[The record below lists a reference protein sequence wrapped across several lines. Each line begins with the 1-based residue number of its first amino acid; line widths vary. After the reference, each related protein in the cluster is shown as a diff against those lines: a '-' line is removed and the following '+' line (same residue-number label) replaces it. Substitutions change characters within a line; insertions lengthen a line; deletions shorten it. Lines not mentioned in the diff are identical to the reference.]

1 MHKVSNILVTV
12 PTELHHRE
20 LLESCAPDAKF
31 TYCLAKNLEDKK
43 VRCADVVEMTDE
55 MIKQADVVLGVI
67 GVDKLKIAENLKF
80 LQLSMAG
87 SDAYAAPG
95 VMPKGALLANATGS
109 YGLAISEYLMA
120 SLLAISKRLH
130 QYRDRQ
136 PKGAWE
142 IIGEVKPVY
151 GSTVLVVGL
160 GDIGGEF
167 AKRAKAMG
175 AYVIGV
181 RRKGTNKPDY
191 VDELYHNEDLDSLI
205 PRADTIALC
214 LPNTP
219 ATQNIMNRDRIY
231 AMKQDAILLNIGRG
245 NAVDGEALCDALDE
259 GRLWGAGLDVTDPE
273 PLPVG
278 HRMWNTEKLL
288 LTPHVSGFFT
298 LPETHERIIRLMADN
313 LTAFIE
319 GKPLKNIVDP
329 ETGYRKL

>member
-1 MHKVSNILVTV
+1 MPKVSNILVTV
-12 PTELHHRE
+12 PTELHHRK
-20 LLESCAPDAKF
+20 LLESCAPQAKF
-31 TYCLAKNLEDKK
+31 TYCLAKNLADKK
-43 VRCADVVEMTDE
+43 VRTADVVEMTDE
-55 MIKQADVVLGVI
+55 MIKEADVMLGI
-67 GVDKLKIAENLKF
+67 IPVDKLKIAENLKF

-95 VMPKGALLANATGS
+95 VMPKGAIVANATGS

-120 SLLAISKRLH
+120 VLLSLSKRLH

-136 PKGAWE
+136 PSGEWG
-142 IIGEVKPVY
+142 IIGEVKPIC

-175 AYVIGV
+175 AHVIGV
-181 RRKGTNKPDY
+181 RRKGTDKPEY
-191 VDELYHNEDLDSLI
+191 VDELYLTDKLDELI

-219 ATQNIMNRDRIY
+219 ATKNIMDRERIF
-231 AMKQDAILLNIGRG
+231 AMKPDSILLNIGRG
-245 NAVDGEALCDALDE
+245 NAVDGEALCDALDQ
-259 GRLWGAGLDVTDPE
+259 GRLWGAAVDVTEPE
-273 PLPVG
+273 PLPAG
-278 HRMWNTEKLL
+278 HRMWTTENLIV
-288 LTPHVSGFFT
+288 TPHVSGFFT
-298 LPETHERIIRLMADN
+298 LHETHERIINLMVDN

-319 GKPLKNIVDP
+319 GKPIKNIVDP

>member
-1 MHKVSNILVTV
+1 MPNVSNILVTV
-12 PTELHHRE
+12 PTLPHHRA
-20 LLESCAPDAKF
+20 LLESCAPNAKF

-43 VRCADVVEMTDE
+43 VRCADVVEMTDD
-55 MIKQADVVLGVI
+55 MIKEADVVLGVI
-67 GVDKLKIAENLKF
+67 GVNDLKIAKNLKL

-87 SDAYAAPG
+87 SDAFVAPG
-95 VMPKGALLANATGS
+95 VMPEGALLANASGS

-120 SLLAISKRLH
+120 TLLSISKRLH

-136 PKGAWE
+136 PKGEWG

-181 RRKGTNKPDY
+181 RRKGTDKPDY
-191 VDELYHNEDLDSLI
+191 VDELYHNDDLDSLI

-219 ATQNIMNRDRIY
+219 ATKNIMNRERIFT
-231 AMKQDAILLNIGRG
+231 MKQDAILLNIGRG

-273 PLPVG
+273 PLPAG
-278 HRMWNTEKLL
+278 HRMWTTEKLV

-313 LTAFIE
+313 LTAYIE